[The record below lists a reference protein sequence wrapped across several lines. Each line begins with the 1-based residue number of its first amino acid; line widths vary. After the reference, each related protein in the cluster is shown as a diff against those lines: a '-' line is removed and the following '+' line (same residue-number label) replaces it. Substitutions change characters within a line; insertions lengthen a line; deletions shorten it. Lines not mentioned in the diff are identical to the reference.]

1 MLIVL
6 CGAAV
11 AALCVLS
18 ELGVFK
24 KSNERVATVAR
35 NVTQSAWSGVRGKID
50 GAVLWPRL
58 AAMGLGTATVAVG
71 VPLVALGMGL

>member
-6 CGAAV
+6 CGVAV

-24 KSNERVATVAR
+24 KSNERVAEAAR
-35 NVTQSAWSGVRGKID
+35 TVTQSAWTGLRGKID
-50 GAVLWPRL
+50 RDAVWPKL